1 MSSANAL
8 PRQLECL
15 KKMVAEHELRV
26 RTEMEMDVHDKRN
39 ITTAGDDTPTTHA
52 V

>member
-1 MSSANAL
+1 MGSATAL

-15 KKMVAEHELRV
+15 KKMEAEHELRV
-26 RTEMEMDVHDKRN
+26 RAEMEMDVHDKRN
-39 ITTAGDDTPTTHA
+39 ITTAGDDTPPPHA